1 MTTKANNL
9 LTAHVNWSMKA
20 LFETSQREN
29 GPLAAMIPKYY
40 KNLQSQQ
47 RCGGRKKIGDRW
59 FRTPGIYKQVPP
71 PGSLRPVLSGPL
83 GI

>member
-9 LTAHVNWSMKA
+9 LTAHVKWSMKA

-29 GPLAAMIPKYY
+29 GPLEAISHKYY
-40 KNLQSQQ
+40 KNLQSPQ
-47 RCGGRKKIGDRW
+47 RCGGQKNFCDRW